1 MEMYNLIVIG
11 LFLTILFISG
21 ILYWIVHQ
29 HISKKALIDQT
40 IIDLTYKECLIYIF
54 FLAISLGIAFI
65 SCMLANENSLE
76 LLLAILLSDVVV
88 FFIDATSNYLSIGC
102 ILRILTMIN
111 NSEQQG
117 LQLLGPD
124 DRAIIKIRIF
134 STACSLSTI
143 IFGNLILNSFPPIL
157 GTLIGNQN
165 LSTSSGF
172 KNDPAAMIY
181 YISPTVAAALV
192 ILTNIVSN

>member
-1 MEMYNLIVIG
+1 MEMYNLIVIA

-29 HISKKALIDQT
+29 HISKKALIDET

-76 LLLAILLSDVVV
+76 LLLSILLSDVVV
-88 FFIDATSNYLSIGC
+88 FFIDTTSNYLSIGC

-134 STACSLSTI
+134 STAFSLFTI

-157 GTLIGNQN
+157 RLLTGNLS